1 MKTRKK
7 NEDLSS
13 IQPQAGATRNPP
25 NSKPDQSD
33 SESTTET
40 RNKSTVTRSR
50 SPNMR
55 EDPPKCSLC
64 NGFGHIESKCWFKH
78 PSLAPPGWTSRTKER
93 LQKSTQSKDEDLD
106 SLEPYA
112 GATRILSSSSSTSQN
127 DWMID
132 SCASHH
138 MTGNR
143 GAFAS
148 YKPLNPNIPVN
159 STYGHRGGS
168 TPGFNKH
175 LTFSSPD
182 GREFR
187 AELADNDVFQ
197 LRSCVAASTT
207 ESKTSPMVLLGS
219 TPVSDLR
226 TKKRRGRPP
235 NNRDKVKK
243 TTIKKNS
250 ISNTASDVLGYF
262 SETDDPGI
270 GNSKENWIRP
280 TKHHEDEAQSRGEDP
295 QTIANKAKEL
305 RTVLDTIGLD

>member
-1 MKTRKK
+1 M
-7 NEDLSS
+7 
-13 IQPQAGATRNPP
+13 
-25 NSKPDQSD
+25 SK
-33 SESTTET
+33 
-40 RNKSTVTRSR
+40 
-50 SPNMR
+50 
-55 EDPPKCSLC
+55 
-64 NGFGHIESKCWFKH
+64 
-78 PSLAPPGWTSRTKER
+78 R
-93 LQKSTQSKDEDLD
+93 LQRSTQSKDEDLD

-143 GAFAS
+143 GAFAF
-148 YKPLNPNIPVN
+148 YKPLNPNISIN
-159 STYGHRGGS
+159 STYGHRGRPIGIGSVALQLEGGELTLKNVKHIPTLPTNIISLGQLVREGYRIGGS
-168 TPGFNKH
+168 TPEFNQH

-235 NNRDKVKK
+235 NNRDMVKK

-250 ISNTASDVLGYF
+250 ISNTASDVMGYF

-280 TKHHEDEAQSRGEDP
+280 TKHHEVNAAETKNVSCLGRSLKQRGRLLNNRK
-295 QTIANKAKEL
+295 QGQ